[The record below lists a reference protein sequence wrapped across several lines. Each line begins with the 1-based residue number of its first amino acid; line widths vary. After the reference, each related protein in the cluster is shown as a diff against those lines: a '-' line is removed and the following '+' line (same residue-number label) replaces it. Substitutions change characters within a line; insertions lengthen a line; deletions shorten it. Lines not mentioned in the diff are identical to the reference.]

1 MATSEVRCPGC
12 ACRMK
17 LPAGAAGRA
26 FRCPKC
32 QQSFRIP
39 AAERSATSAAM
50 PAAPPPTGEPVVG
63 GSPIGFPGLP
73 PTAGVSRRPA
83 VAAGTDPPLRPFLV
97 QLGIGLAALSGLLV
111 VLAGIGLLYEPVAL
125 AVVVMAAAAGV
136 GLALAAR
143 LWLIVMAFRDNATSG
158 LLMLLVP
165 LYDAVYI
172 ARRRGLALRP
182 VAMFCTAFVPLL
194 LGLGMLGLYRPIYTA
209 AGRMEARAARSAAMA
224 DNLEAM
230 IYEAEQR
237 LSPGGDVQTAE
248 FPVFGG
254 VRDRPAMVQQAD
266 AVLRPMQ
273 YYVPGSFKLSEDG
286 RRASLQHRGDA
297 NLASRY
303 RLLVSLRTELKLG
316 G

>member
-1 MATSEVRCPGC
+1 MAISEIRCPGC
-12 ACRMK
+12 ACRIK
-17 LPAGAAGRA
+17 LPAAAAGRA

-39 AAERSATSAAM
+39 AAERSATSATL
-50 PAAPPPTGEPVVG
+50 PASPPPTRSPVVTR
-63 GSPIGFPGLP
+63 SPDAFPGLP
-73 PTAGVSRRPA
+73 PTASIARRPA
-83 VAAGTDPPLRPFLV
+83 VTAGTDPPLRPFLV
-97 QLGIGLAALSGLLV
+97 QLGIGVAALCGLLV
-111 VLAGIGLLYEPVAL
+111 VLAGIGLVYEPVAMG
-125 AVVVMAAAAGV
+125 VVVIAAAAGV

-182 VAMFCTAFVPLL
+182 VALFGTAFIPLL
-194 LGLGMLGLYRPIYTA
+194 LGLGMLGLYRPLYTP
-209 AGRMEARAARSAAMA
+209 AGRIEARAARSAAMA
-224 DNLEAM
+224 EKLEAM
-230 IYEAEQR
+230 IGEAEQR

-254 VRDRPAMVQQAD
+254 VRDRLALVQQAD

-273 YYVPGSFKLSEDG
+273 YYVPGSFELSEDG

-303 RLLVSLRTELKLG
+303 RLLVSLRTELNIG